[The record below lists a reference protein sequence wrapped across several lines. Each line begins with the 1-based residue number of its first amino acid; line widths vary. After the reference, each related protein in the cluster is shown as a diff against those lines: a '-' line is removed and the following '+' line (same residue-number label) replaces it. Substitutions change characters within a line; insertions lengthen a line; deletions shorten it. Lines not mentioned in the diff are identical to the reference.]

1 MRVLQLSVDADY
13 RRVDAD
19 ETYVDPCVGS
29 GFLTAVAVAKV
40 VSRTYVGAAP
50 T

>member
-13 RRVDAD
+13 RRVDGD
-19 ETYVDPCVGS
+19 ETYVDPDVGS
-29 GFLTAVAVAKV
+29 GF
-40 VSRTYVGAAP
+40 SRTYVGAAR